1 MNILISTSSFARYSR
16 GPLDRLEGWGAS
28 YRLNAKGRKLTAEE
42 ISALLR
48 DIDGLIAGTEPLT
61 REVLEGA
68 PRLKVISRCGT
79 GLDNVDL
86 SAASELGIQVRNTPE
101 AHVDAVAELTLA
113 AILDVLRHVTEA
125 DRCIRNGEWRKPMGR
140 LLRGKTVGLI
150 GLGRVGRRLIE
161 LLQPSEVALLAT
173 DPHEDCEYAAEHRV
187 EYVKLDE
194 LLQGA
199 DVVSLHLPFCEEIR
213 HLIDEERLSRMRP
226 GAVLVNCARG
236 GIVNE
241 EALAV
246 ALEKGLIGGAHVDTF
261 EREPY
266 EGPLTELENVTLT
279 PHIGS
284 YAIEGRVQMEREAVE
299 NLIECMSN
307 GGPR

>member
-1 MNILISTSSFARYSR
+1 
-16 GPLDRLEGWGAS
+16 
-28 YRLNAKGRKLTAEE
+28 
-42 ISALLR
+42 
-48 DIDGLIAGTEPLT
+48 
-61 REVLEGA
+61 
-68 PRLKVISRCGT
+68 
-79 GLDNVDL
+79 
-86 SAASELGIQVRNTPE
+86 
-101 AHVDAVAELTLA
+101 
-113 AILDVLRHVTEA
+113 
-125 DRCIRNGEWRKPMGR
+125 MGR

-161 LLQPSEVALLAT
+161 LLQPFEVALLAT
-173 DPHEDCEYAAEHRV
+173 DPHEDREYAAAHRV

-194 LLQGA
+194 LLRGS

-246 ALEKGLIGGAHVDTF
+246 ALGKGLIGGAHVDTF

-266 EGPLTELENVTLT
+266 EGPLTELDNVTLT

-307 GGPR
+307 GGLR